1 MGYSTKND
9 LLNEFSYLDLAILS
23 GDDTGALI
31 DDSRINHAIDQ
42 ADSIIRAYVY
52 AKYNLDD
59 IAAPGPLFTK
69 LSLDITVYNL
79 YLYHNSD
86 SDLPSSVIRRYIDA
100 IKTLQGIQKGEVN
113 IDDLLDFNEPSLL
126 IKTNNTATRYF
137 DSDTLSRFTG

>member
-42 ADSIIRAYVY
+42 ADTIIRAYVY

-59 IAAPGPLFTK
+59 LQFEGPMLTK
-69 LSLDITVYNL
+69 LSLDIAVYNL

-86 SDLPSSVIRRYIDA
+86 SDLPSSVIQRYTSA
-100 IKTLQGIQKGEVN
+100 IKTLQEIQNGKIN
-113 IDDLLDFNEPSLL
+113 IDDLLNFNEPSLL
-126 IKTNNTATRYF
+126 IRTNNTDTRLF
-137 DSDTLSRFTG
+137 DSDTLSQFTG